1 MPSLASDKTNGVVDA
16 KKQRA
21 ATLERVDAA
30 RIDGRARNVQYRQK
44 QLLVIH
50 SFLLAKEGE
59 LAKAIQQGFSLNLQP
74 Y

>member
-1 MPSLASDKTNGVVDA
+1 MPSLASDKTNGVDVKA
-16 KKQRA
+16 QHA
-21 ATLERVDAA
+21 ATFERVDAA
-30 RIDGRARNVQYRQK
+30 RIDGRARNVRYRQK

-59 LAKAIQQGFSLNLQP
+59 LVKAIQQGLSLNLQR